1 MMNSNGSNERGFR
14 MDKKHKLHRV
24 RRWGHRRILAGISVP
39 IAARAMPSEFIYADD
54 LTPSGRKAVR
64 RTVTGLIGLA
74 LGVGGVLLLGA
85 DSWRDVLAGALL
97 AWGVTLIV
105 WARTSFI
112 RERAETGRWIDE
124 MAE

>member
-1 MMNSNGSNERGFR
+1 
-14 MDKKHKLHRV
+14 
-24 RRWGHRRILAGISVP
+24 
-39 IAARAMPSEFIYADD
+39 MPSEFIYADD
-54 LTPSGRKAVR
+54 LTASGRKAVR

-74 LGVGGVLLLGA
+74 LGVGGVLLLGT

-124 MAE
+124 MAETDVLHARLNKIGAALGIPPL